1 MKPIIRIGTPLRS
14 IFKNGGMKGM
24 GSSMYI
30 RMVEMAAKTPISVTI
45 RVLDRRGSWLFC
57 GSVLVFVIEY
67 IPFSMPAA
75 AGKFDREGLSV
86 LGKGI
91 KNPPERNFRRR
102 TCRIRAVSLY
112 RTLPLVWD
120 SHPVCRFPLGKTG
133 SRTCG

>member
-1 MKPIIRIGTPLRS
+1 
-14 IFKNGGMKGM
+14 M

-86 LGKGI
+86 LGERY
-91 KNPPERNFRRR
+91 KNPPERNFRRE
-102 TCRIRAVSLY
+102 RAEYAPFLYTGLY
-112 RTLPLVWD
+112 RWSGIL
-120 SHPVCRFPLGKTG
+120 HPVCRFPLGNWSVDSWLTAHH
-133 SRTCG
+133 RQ